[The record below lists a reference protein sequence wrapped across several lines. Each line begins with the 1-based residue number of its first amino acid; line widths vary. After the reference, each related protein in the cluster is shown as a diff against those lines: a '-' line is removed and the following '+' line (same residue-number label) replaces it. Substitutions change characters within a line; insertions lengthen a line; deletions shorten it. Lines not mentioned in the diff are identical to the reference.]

1 MFVSCD
7 IYLIKISLSFM
18 HKQFDRVSNKLL
30 KSLLETLSKFIKNYM
45 EAFSGVCI
53 EFI

>member
-18 HKQFDRVSNKLL
+18 HKQFDRL
-30 KSLLETLSKFIKNYM
+30 KSLLETVSKFIKNYM

>member
-7 IYLIKISLSFM
+7 IYLIKISLSLCINSLI
-18 HKQFDRVSNKLL
+18 VSNKLL

>member
-7 IYLIKISLSFM
+7 IYLIKISLSFINSLI
-18 HKQFDRVSNKLL
+18 VSNKLL

>member
-18 HKQFDRVSNKLL
+18 HKQFDR
-30 KSLLETLSKFIKNYM
+30 F
-45 EAFSGVCI
+45 
-53 EFI
+53 